1 MAAVLLALCLE
12 PSSLLIAAAAH
23 AVPRT
28 VYPTFTLTCLGSRC
42 VMPLDVCSLTLQL
55 FTLALFIFTLAC
67 LGSFYPYNR
76 GGLFTALIVLY
87 ALTASISGYMAASY
101 YRQM

>member
-1 MAAVLLALCLE
+1 MSYSVNPIFTQTCADSWCLM
-12 PSSLLIAAAAH
+12 PADVRSL
-23 AVPRT
+23 
-28 VYPTFTLTCLGSRC
+28 
-42 VMPLDVCSLTLQL
+42 MLQL

>member
-1 MAAVLLALCLE
+1 
-12 PSSLLIAAAAH
+12 
-23 AVPRT
+23 
-28 VYPTFTLTCLGSRC
+28 
-42 VMPLDVCSLTLQL
+42 MPADVCSVMLQL